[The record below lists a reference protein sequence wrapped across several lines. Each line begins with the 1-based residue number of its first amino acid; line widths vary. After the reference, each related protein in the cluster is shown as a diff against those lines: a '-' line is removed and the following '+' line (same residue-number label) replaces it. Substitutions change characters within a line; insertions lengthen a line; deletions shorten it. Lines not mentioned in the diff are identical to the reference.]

1 MIKNDSKEAEMLL
14 QYLQE
19 RYKCGEPI
27 ILSDIC
33 IEGMNRPNLYQ
44 QIKTLTDNGKIC
56 RYQQGIYYLPK
67 VTRYGFMA
75 VPSAETIATYKYVAR
90 RGRVLGFYSGF
101 TFANMIGISTQVPR
115 IMEIVTNNIK
125 AVVRE
130 IPIGGLRFIV
140 RSSKIIISEAN
151 VNVLRLLDLLKHFD
165 RYLDSSYDEA
175 KERIKSYIFQT
186 KICQR
191 DIDQYISNFPDST
204 FRFYHQLGLDDVFTS
219 R

>member
-1 MIKNDSKEAEMLL
+1 MIKNDSKEARVLL

-19 RYKCGEPI
+19 SYKCGEPI
-27 ILSDIC
+27 FLSDIH
-33 IEGMNRPNLYQ
+33 IKGMNRPNLYQ

-56 RYQQGIYYLPK
+56 RYQQGIYYFPK
-67 VTRYGFMA
+67 VTRYGFTA

-90 RGRVLGFYSGF
+90 RGRVQGFYSGF

-115 IMEIVTNNIK
+115 IMEIVTNNIR

-140 RSSKIIISEAN
+140 RSSKVVVSETN
-151 VNVLRLLDLLKHFD
+151 VNVLRLLDLLKHLD
-165 RYLDSSYDEA
+165 RYLGCRYDEA

-186 KICQR
+186 KICQQ
-191 DIDQYISNFPDST
+191 DIDQYISKFPDST
-204 FRFYHQLGLDDVFTS
+204 FRFYHQLGLDDVFAS